1 MITKSNI
8 GQLDQMIDELSS
20 MISWVSK
27 NTQSSKRLA
36 MMKQLVASRRR
47 LKRIYNA
54 LKDNPTIAAYGES
67 QQGKSYIISSLLTST
82 DKKTKKKQPLRIV
95 DDEGNKIDFIDNIN
109 MRTDKQ
115 ESTGVVTRFTT
126 SKFVI
131 DSHYPVKLHLLS
143 AADFITILADSFMND
158 ITGYQPYSEKD
169 LSGITERLV
178 EKYSER
184 PEVQSWLT
192 EDEVA
197 NVEEYIKKHDSVPGA
212 VYVNSGF
219 FDVLSTI
226 IRRIPENEW
235 PSVFS
240 PLWKEDPTF
249 TKFFS
254 LYISAYSSMGYVED
268 VFISIKAV
276 LNDFND
282 GSPTLMCVR
291 ALDGL
296 GELIDSGLHCGTQT
310 EVLLPD
316 KRTLFINKSLL
327 SAMTA
332 EAVYNIEEDV
342 LNDGMEFCFKGIRDS
357 ITTKSQQ
364 NKEMLMREL
373 SIKEIVEDG
382 KTVQQ
387 PFKKSF
393 LEKVDL
399 LDFPGARGRDMGY
412 QPSDIQKQIV
422 ELLLRCKVSY
432 LFNKYSEDLKLSIL
446 MFCHSQ
452 GNTTPNLVAPILNSW
467 VNTYIGE
474 TPEKRQHRMESY
486 GVPPLFLVST
496 MYNLDLMIKKGN
508 LDDKIWQRRL
518 AHIWYEEVIGHK
530 TNLWFD
536 NWMPQQT
543 FDNTFLLRDY
553 FYSSDANEG
562 NKIFTG
568 WPNPE
573 DGENQIEERSQL
585 KKIFLQ
591 DSGVRLFFK
600 NPELAWNVAS
610 TIGNDGSYY
619 ILKRLAI
626 VSEKAVDARNI
637 QFNEDIKQITE
648 NVLSVI
654 KEEFHDE
661 KDAELLEKSAT
672 SARRFRFML
681 LRACEKQPD
690 FFGRMIQ
697 FLQVNSNFV
706 ASYFHKLIHSR
717 ALIVTQDIKD
727 YEMLIREVEEA
738 GYQFDPSPGEAAYK
752 ANFEILKSVHGIT
765 GPDDPMMD
773 GVDPEALF
781 RGTYKRNCS
790 PSSILANSFLDYW
803 CENLLKP
810 ESSVLFTKAGFDG
823 LIFSDFISN
832 FTNMMEKTNL
842 AQHIADEIKEYVDYS
857 PTIQPQNEVMV
868 ADIATN
874 MYNSFVMNMGYDF
887 LPTEER
893 KKAEEISQKYKFPQ
907 IKQETHTDPLA
918 YSDEEKQKLLFSQ
931 LESLNDG
938 EGGQLTQLPA
948 YISMR
953 QWISYVFMSF
963 TVAYNV
969 AKYDEAANKALG
981 GIIENF
987 KEIQKATA

>member
-8 GQLDQMIDELSS
+8 GQLDQMIDEISS
-20 MISWVSK
+20 MVSWVSK

-36 MMKQLVASRRR
+36 MMKQLVTSRRR

-67 QQGKSYIISSLLTST
+67 QQGKSYIISSLLSSP
-82 DKKTKKKQPLRIV
+82 KHPLKIT

-131 DSHYPVKLHLLS
+131 DTHYPVKLHLLS
-143 AADFITILADSFMND
+143 VADFITILADSFMND

-178 EKYSER
+178 EKYSDR

-197 NVEEYIKKHDSVPGA
+197 NVEEYIRKHDSVPGA

-226 IRRIPENEW
+226 VRRIPENEW
-235 PSVFS
+235 ATAFA
-240 PLWKEDPTF
+240 PLWKEDATF

-268 VFISIKAV
+268 VYISIKAV

-296 GELIDSGLHCGTQT
+296 GELIENGLHCGTQT

-316 KRTLFINKSLL
+316 KRTLLVNKSLL

-332 EAVYNIEEDV
+332 EAVYNIEEEV
-342 LNDGMEFCFKGIRDS
+342 LNDGMKFCFKGIRDS
-357 ITTKSQQ
+357 ISTNAEQ
-364 NKEMLMREL
+364 NKRMLMNEL
-373 SIKEIVEDG
+373 NIEETIEAG
-382 KTVQQ
+382 ETVQK
-387 PFKKSF
+387 PFKKAF
-393 LEKVDL
+393 LKKVDL

-412 QPSDIQKQIV
+412 QPSEILKQIV

-467 VNTYIGE
+467 VNTYIGD
-474 TPEKRQHRMESY
+474 TPEKRQHRMANY

-496 MYNLDLMIKKGN
+496 MYNLDLMIKKGSV
-508 LDDKIWQRRL
+508 DDQIWQRRL
-518 AHIWYEEVIGHK
+518 GHILYKEVIGHK

-553 FYSSDANEG
+553 FYSSNANEG
-562 NKIFTG
+562 NNLFTG
-568 WPNPE
+568 WPNSE
-573 DGENQIEERSQL
+573 DGENQIEERAEL
-585 KKIFLQ
+585 KKIFLK

-637 QFNEDIKQITE
+637 QFNEDIRQISE

-654 KEEFHDE
+654 KDEFHDE
-661 KDAELLEKSAT
+661 KDAELLEKST
-672 SARRFRFML
+672 KSARRFHFML

-706 ASYFHKLIHSR
+706 ASYFHKLIHSGT
-717 ALIVTQDIKD
+717 LTVTTDIQK
-727 YEMLIREVEEA
+727 YEMLIRAVEEA
-738 GYQFDPSPGEAAYK
+738 GYQFDPNPGDSAYK
-752 ANFEILKSVHGIT
+752 ANFEILESVFGIT
-765 GPDDPMMD
+765 GPEDPMME
-773 GVDPEALF
+773 GIDPEALF
-781 RGTYKRNCS
+781 QGTYRRNCS

-803 CENLLKP
+803 CQNLLKP
-810 ESSVLFTKAGFDG
+810 ESSVLFTKVGFDS

-832 FTNMMEKTNL
+832 FTNMMLKAEL
-842 AQHIADEIKEYVDYS
+842 AQHIANEIKDYVDYT
-857 PTIQPQNEVMV
+857 PIIAPQNEEMV

-874 MYNSFVMNMGYDF
+874 LYNSFVMNMGYDF
-887 LPTEER
+887 LPDDER
-893 KKAEEISQKYKFPQ
+893 QKADELSKKYKFPQ
-907 IKQETHTDPLA
+907 IKSEVASEQLA
-918 YSDEEKQKLLFSQ
+918 FSDEETQRLLFSQ

-953 QWISYVFMSF
+953 QWVSYVFMSF

-969 AKYDEAANKALG
+969 TKYDEAANKALG
-981 GIIENF
+981 SIIEKF
-987 KEIQKATA
+987 KDIQKVTA